1 MSHASHETPQTRSS
15 IVFSHPETGQILETR
30 EEFTAALSELEERLA
45 PLYRVRRL
53 IRENAAERFDAPDM
67 PRPARRTAKQDLV
80 VRCPRCGQ
88 SYKNEDETV

>member
-1 MSHASHETPQTRSS
+1 MTTKSPSEYT
-15 IVFSHPETGQILETR
+15 HPETGEVLSTR
-30 EEFTAALSELEERLA
+30 EDFNAALAAIEEKMAPMYRL
-45 PLYRVRRL
+45 RRL

-88 SYKNEDETV
+88 SYKEEEV